1 MFNYFRPRPG
11 RFGTQLVL
19 LTSGRVNT
27 GTLAAGTQ
35 THTIGGLP
43 RKAIIS
49 GITVSAETWPT
60 AATSCT
66 VTLVKRDA
74 SAAADVTLSS
84 AVDVNDQTDGTAII
98 GALLTTLT
106 DKERLLDT
114 NDTLK
119 VSLVTTG
126 SVTVQPDDI
135 VITVELM
142 VLN

>member
-1 MFNYFRPRPG
+1 MLNYFRPRPG

-19 LTSGRVNT
+19 LTSGRINT

-49 GITVSAETWPT
+49 GITVAAETYPT
-60 AATSCT
+60 AATNCT

-74 SAAADVTLSS
+74 SAAGDVTLSS
-84 AVDVNDQTDGTAII
+84 AVDINAQTAGTAIN

-106 DKERLLDT
+106 DQQLLLDT
-114 NDTLK
+114 SDTLK
-119 VSLVTTG
+119 LSLVTTG
-126 SVTVQPDDI
+126 SVTVQPDDL
-135 VITVELM
+135 VVTVELL